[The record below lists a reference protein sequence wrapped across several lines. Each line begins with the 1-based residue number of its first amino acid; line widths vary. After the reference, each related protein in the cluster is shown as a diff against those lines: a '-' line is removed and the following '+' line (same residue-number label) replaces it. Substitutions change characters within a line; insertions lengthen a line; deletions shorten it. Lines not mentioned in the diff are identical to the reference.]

1 MKKASSS
8 RAPALSR
15 IYSFLIYLLLYL
27 PIFIMILFSFNE
39 SKSMTNFTGFSLRW
53 YRELFSSG
61 KAFEALKYSL
71 IIVSSAPILM
81 AYPWV
86 KRFFMKGVMLG
97 ALKG

>member
-1 MKKASSS
+1 MKKTSS
-8 RAPALSR
+8 RATVLSK

-61 KAFEALKYSL
+61 KAFEALKY
-71 IIVSSAPILM
+71 
-81 AYPWV
+81 
-86 KRFFMKGVMLG
+86 
-97 ALKG
+97 